1 MKLTLV
7 ILFLYI
13 CQIYGQQYDPE
24 TGVSISKTYKYFSL
38 KTGYSFGS
46 LEKFD
51 AESVFSSPSNPNQ
64 KLWTASVIDV
74 STRSLYPQIGILIG
88 GWRGFIG
95 GNFEFSWLN
104 QLIPEQ
110 IVYYDCHGEIFIPPT
125 NDYPDGYYYTISPQD
140 SVDLPEGFLKFNSLS
155 IGGSAFINID
165 FLDNIKPYVGIGVA
179 FEINNVTSEYP
190 GPGSYAAK
198 NIMAAFGY
206 KLTDAQSLNT
216 TDPGISLKFPIGVK
230 YILSEKLF
238 LDIGTC
244 FSQQYLS
251 FVGSDAYL
259 KEEDSATL
267 QTLQINLGAGF
278 FL

>member
-1 MKLTLV
+1 MKIKLI
-7 ILFLYI
+7 ILFLFL
-13 CQIYGQQYDPE
+13 CQAYGQQYDPE
-24 TGVSISKTYKYFSL
+24 TGISVSKTYKYFSL
-38 KTGYSFGS
+38 KTGYSYGS

-74 STRSLYPQIGILIG
+74 STRSLYPQIGMLIG
-88 GWRGFIG
+88 GWKGLIG
-95 GNFEFSWLN
+95 GNFELSWLN

-110 IVYYDCHGEIFIPPT
+110 VVYYDCHGEIFIPPT

-155 IGGSAFINID
+155 VGGSAFINID
-165 FLDNIKPYVGIGVA
+165 FLNNIKPYIGIGIA
-179 FEINNVTSEYP
+179 FEINNVSSEYP

-216 TDPGISLKFPIGVK
+216 TDPGVSIKFPIGVK
-230 YILSEKLF
+230 YIVGEKLF
-238 LDIGTC
+238 FDVGTC
-244 FSQQYLS
+244 LSQQYLS

-267 QTLQINLGAGF
+267 RTLQINLGAGL